1 MREIILESRSKIIF
15 AYIQAITQL
24 SDEFNRT
31 SSVYIDLERP
41 RAYPIAFP
49 PASLVSRCCRD
60 RET

>member
-31 SSVYIDLERP
+31 SSVYVDLERP

-49 PASLVSRCCRD
+49 PASLISRC
-60 RET
+60 